1 MRGDAQ
7 RETPGRGDA
16 RVRSEPREDGSGD
29 PGSAAPRAERRG
41 PSGSSTASRLVRFC
55 AVGTTGMV
63 VDLVAVRA
71 LLSFHW
77 PFEVA
82 RALAIWVAMT
92 WNFGLNRRWT
102 FGGARADPML
112 AQYVRFAAA
121 CGLGAAINWFV
132 AVGLVRTTH
141 LFSTYPLGAAF
152 VGVLA
157 GTGSNFAISSRWV
170 FRSRRAVATTVES
183 RPSGDA
189 G

>member
-1 MRGDAQ
+1 M
-7 RETPGRGDA
+7 
-16 RVRSEPREDGSGD
+16 
-29 PGSAAPRAERRG
+29 
-41 PSGSSTASRLVRFC
+41 RFC
-55 AVGTTGMV
+55 AVGTTGMA
-63 VDLVAVRA
+63 VDLVAVRV

-102 FGGARADPML
+102 FGCARAEPML
-112 AQYVRFAAA
+112 AQYIRFAAA

-170 FRSRRAVATTVES
+170 FRSRRAVATSAAS
-183 RPSGDA
+183 RASEDPG
-189 G
+189 